1 MTITRFEPSS
11 IKDFQTKV
19 LNELT
24 RGRVFCYFFASEIQE
39 TGKSWCSDCVKADPT
54 IQRIFQSSSAAKITL
69 LMIPV
74 GQKGIQ
80 IGIAHVAYNF
90 IIR

>member
-11 IKDFQTKV
+11 IKDFRAKM
-19 LNELT
+19 LNELN
-24 RGRVFCYFFASEIQE
+24 RGRVFCYFFASEVPG

-54 IQRIFQSSSAAKITL
+54 IQRVFKSSSTARITL

-80 IGIAHVAYNF
+80 IGIAHVVAYN
-90 IIR
+90 R